1 MVLGKHGVS
10 LVTPERITRAERLL
24 KNDSVRW
31 SAMDHE
37 ANKPVEHLPDAARGL
52 RPEDLCEVVTYLI
65 DKGGSEFSYD
75 EEMDVFRLS
84 EDGRFA
90 FCEEFADWQ
99 LLQERGWLDF

>member
-1 MVLGKHGVS
+1 
-10 LVTPERITRAERLL
+10 
-24 KNDSVRW
+24 
-31 SAMDHE
+31 MDHKDNR
-37 ANKPVEHLPDAARGL
+37 AAEHLPEAAKYL
-52 RPEDLCEVVTYLI
+52 RPIDLCEVVTYLI

-90 FCEEFADWQ
+90 FCEDFADWE